1 MIAILGIGNPG
12 RSFKDSRHS
21 AGLWC
26 IDALARQN
34 GISLKDRRRYTTLAE
49 TKLGSTQVV
58 IAKSRT
64 YMNDSGIAARYL
76 VDRFHIDSTE
86 LLVVHDEMDLPVGT
100 MRISADGS
108 AAGHHGIESIIDALN
123 TQNFPRLRLGVGHP
137 GSHEAAIRHV
147 LGPFSKGESESMHGV
162 ISRAVEAVICTVKLG
177 VNAAMNHFNEK
188 VPPPG

>member
-12 RSFKDSRHS
+12 RSFKNSRHS

-26 IDALARQN
+26 IDALANQN
-34 GISLKDRRRYTTLAE
+34 GMSLKERRRYTTLAE
-49 TKLGSTQVV
+49 AKLGSIQVV

-76 VDRFHIDSTE
+76 VDRFHIDSTK

-100 MRISADGS
+100 MRLSAGGG
-108 AAGHHGIESIIDALN
+108 AAGHHGIESIIHTLN

-137 GSHEAAIRHV
+137 RTPEAAIRHV
-147 LGPFSKGESESMHGV
+147 LGPFSKSESESMQNTIG
-162 ISRAVEAVICTVKLG
+162 RAVEAVICTVKLG
-177 VNAAMNHFNEK
+177 VDAAMNHFNEK
-188 VPPPG
+188 IPPSH